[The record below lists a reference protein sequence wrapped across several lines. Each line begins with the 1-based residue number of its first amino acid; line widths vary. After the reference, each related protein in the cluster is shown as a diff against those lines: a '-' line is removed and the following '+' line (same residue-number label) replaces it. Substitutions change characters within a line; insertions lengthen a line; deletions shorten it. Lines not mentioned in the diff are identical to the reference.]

1 MTGSRSSPAGG
12 AFAIDAASAAAGVF
26 AAVIAFDVM
35 VWLYGES
42 PRAMALELLRGTWGT
57 GYGVGQ
63 VLFKAT
69 PLLFA
74 GLAVELAFRAKLFN
88 VGVEGQLAVASLAVG
103 VVGAHLGGLPGPL
116 AWVVL
121 ALVAMLAGGLWA
133 LGPAL
138 LRARAGA
145 HEVITTIVAN
155 RLSQI
160 GITAALTA
168 GLAAPGTVRTVD
180 LAPSVRLP
188 RLSVLSA
195 SFEGSAAS
203 FAAPLGVV
211 VVALV
216 LGLLPRTVFGRE
228 LRLLAQNPVACRAEK
243 IAVERRMA
251 QALVVSGALAGL
263 GSLGTVLGYKGYYE
277 QGLGAGAGFTG
288 IAVAMLGRGRVVPL
302 VFAALLFGT
311 LAQGGLAINAHV
323 PMEMMEVLSAIVVLV
338 VAAADRAFRA
348 SSAGRVTA

>member
-1 MTGSRSSPAGG
+1 MSERRPSPLSLDVAS
-12 AFAIDAASAAAGVF
+12 AFAGVL

-42 PRAMALELLRGTWGT
+42 PRAMVVELLRGTWGT
-57 GYGVGQ
+57 GYGIGQ

-103 VVGAHLGGLPGPL
+103 VVGVHLGALPAPI
-116 AWVVL
+116 AWLVL
-121 ALVAMLAGGLWA
+121 AVVAMAAGAAWA
-133 LGPAL
+133 SLPAL
-138 LRARAGA
+138 LKARAGA

-160 GITAALTA
+160 GITAAMTA
-168 GLAAPGTVRTVD
+168 GLAAPGTVRTAD
-180 LAPSVRLP
+180 LPSAARLP
-188 RLSVLSA
+188 RLSGISGV
-195 SFEGSAAS
+195 FGGSAAS
-203 FAAPLGVV
+203 WAAPLGAV

-228 LRLLAQNPVACRAEK
+228 IVLIAKNPTACRAER
-243 IAVERRMA
+243 IRVERRLA
-251 QALVVSGALAGL
+251 QALVLSGAIAGL
-263 GSLGTVLGYKGYYE
+263 GSLGTVMGYKGYYE

-323 PMEMMEVLSAIVVLV
+323 PMEMMEVLSAIVVVV
-338 VAAADRAFRA
+338 VAAAERAFRGTGT
-348 SSAGRVTA
+348 GRVVA